1 MSFDYKRLVK
11 FEHNVGEN
19 DKKYRMIGGSIL
31 VVVSLFT
38 AKIPLILLGMVLIA
52 TAYTGWCP
60 VYSGF
65 GKNTCGSG
73 ESSQPD
79 TSKED
84 KSDSES

>member
-19 DKKYRMIGGSIL
+19 DKKYRMIGGSVL

-38 AKIPLILLGMVLIA
+38 AKIVLMLLGMVLIA

-65 GKNTCGSG
+65 GKNTCSADDS
-73 ESSQPD
+73 EQSTAPEE
-79 TSKED
+79 KN
-84 KSDSES
+84 DSES